1 MNRIISFEDF
11 KSSKN
16 VGESPNFNST
26 TNEGHDEMTNYMFF
40 QNLASIKHYIE
51 EIMSMDKKSID
62 AMISDGHDW
71 AVDHVATSKDD
82 IEEVAG
88 WLRNSMSNQE
98 GEEEEEEIIS
108 MEEPME
114 PEADDDD
121 DDDEEEE
128 MEYKSEMVYE
138 ESEEEES
145 EQ

>member
-1 MNRIISFEDF
+1 
-11 KSSKN
+11 
-16 VGESPNFNST
+16 
-26 TNEGHDEMTNYMFF
+26 MFF

-108 MEEPME
+108 MKEPME
-114 PEADDDD
+114 PEADDD